1 MPPNLPIIRSLLIR
15 FNASARRTY
24 LTLRAF
30 GLRLRSVIH
39 TAAPPTSQPR
49 RLSLHALTVL
59 LLSILAFN
67 IKNYITRNENCQPK
81 FTKRKNRRK
90 VSRRSHKKEKI
101 ILMPAEQFKSTLVW
115 QDSNQSRL
123 RNKILHNTLPQ
134 NLKYGSIPAF
144 IRLRLITKFFVSVG

>member
-1 MPPNLPIIRSLLIR
+1 MPPNLPIRQNYCTLSVWSLLFR

-90 VSRRSHKKEKI
+90 VSRRSQKKEKI
-101 ILMPAEQFKSTLVW
+101 ILMPAEQFKSTLTRACW
-115 QDSNQSRL
+115 CKLLNCSGARFL
-123 RNKILHNTLPQ
+123 RIFAKKPCTL
-134 NLKYGSIPAF
+134 K
-144 IRLRLITKFFVSVG
+144 RITF